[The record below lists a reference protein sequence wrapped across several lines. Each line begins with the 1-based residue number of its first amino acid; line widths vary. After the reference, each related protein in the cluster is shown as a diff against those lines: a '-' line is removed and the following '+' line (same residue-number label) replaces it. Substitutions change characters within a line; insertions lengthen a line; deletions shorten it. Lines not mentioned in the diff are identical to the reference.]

1 MNKLLGIVAVVVIV
15 IFMVMTAAGPGSRVG
30 NGWQYLTTG
39 STTLQSGQP
48 QVQAAG
54 ATDYHALAR
63 QDAIDNHIDPDLFER
78 QIAAESAFNPNAQSV
93 MGARGI
99 AQIMPATA
107 AGWHVNAWDP
117 TASLS
122 AAAKAMAWY
131 QNKYGSFEK
140 ALACYNAGT
149 SSLDTA
155 MAQYGADWKIGL
167 PAETQTYIKSIMR
180 Y

>member
-1 MNKLLGIVAVVVIV
+1 MKEGGTFFVIA
-15 IFMVMTAAGPGSRVG
+15 IFFLALFYGYIESQGGFA
-30 NGWQYLTTG
+30 
-39 STTLQSGQP
+39 
-48 QVQAAG
+48 VQASHQTAN
-54 ATDYHALAR
+54 AQSVACNPCNYHQMAR

-117 TASLS
+117 VASLS

-131 QNKYGSFEK
+131 QGHYGSFEK
-140 ALACYNAGT
+140 ALACYNAGA

-155 MAQYGADWKIGL
+155 MARYGADWRVGL
-167 PAETQTYIKSIMR
+167 PGETQRYIRAIVG

>member
-1 MNKLLGIVAVVVIV
+1 MKQGASFFVIA
-15 IFMVMTAAGPGSRVG
+15 IFFLALFYGYIESQGGFIA
-30 NGWQYLTTG
+30 
-39 STTLQSGQP
+39 SGHGVHMASAQP
-48 QVQAAG
+48 ASAS
-54 ATDYHALAR
+54 DYHALAR

-117 TASLS
+117 VASLS

-131 QNKYGSFEK
+131 QGHYGSFEK

-155 MAQYGADWKIGL
+155 MAQYGSDWKIGL
-167 PAETQTYIKSIMR
+167 PSETQSYIKSIMR

>member
-1 MNKLLGIVAVVVIV
+1 MRSTLAIVAVAAILL
-15 IFMVMTAAGPGSRVG
+15 FFVMTASGPGSRMN

-48 QVQAAG
+48 VANANG
-54 ATDYHALAR
+54 ANDYHAIAR

-117 TASLS
+117 VASLS

-131 QNKYGSFEK
+131 QGHYGSFEK

-167 PAETQTYIKSIMR
+167 PAETQNYIKSIMR